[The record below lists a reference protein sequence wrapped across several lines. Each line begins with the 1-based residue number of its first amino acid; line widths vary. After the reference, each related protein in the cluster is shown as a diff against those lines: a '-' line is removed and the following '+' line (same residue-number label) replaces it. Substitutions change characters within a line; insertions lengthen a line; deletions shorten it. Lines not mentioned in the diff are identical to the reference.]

1 MEVWRIS
8 RFAGLNTGPS
18 RFDGRWNREG
28 DRVIY
33 TSDSLAH
40 AIQETLV
47 HSISGLIIAKNL
59 LVMKISIPEW
69 IAIRRVHPHDLP
81 ADWRTEE
88 AKLALREIT
97 GDWIR
102 KSDSAVLRVPSVLS
116 AGDTYLLNPLH
127 RDYIHI
133 AVNTV
138 SELDDKLLKNLEV
151 SGPSS
156 EGFFSSRVLE
166 LLPEVAASMEAAIPQ
181 PPPDRVLKIFLN
193 YAAGDIEA
201 AREVRRRFHEYRGV
215 SVWLDEDDL
224 LPGQNR
230 EYEIRKEI
238 KSAEIVATLLSVQA
252 LSTSSPFHMRL
263 RRALDVADEQPE
275 GTIFII
281 ALKLEPCDVPENLEK
296 WQPVNM
302 YEEGAYEKVF
312 RSIRLRAETLK
323 IRISPPLG
331 LPRGN

>member
-47 HSISGLIIAKNL
+47 HSISGRIIAKNL
-59 LVMKISIPEW
+59 LVMRISIPEW
-69 IAIRRVHPHDLP
+69 IAIRWVHPHDLP
-81 ADWRTEE
+81 ANWRTAEG
-88 AKLALREIT
+88 KPALREIT
-97 GDWIR
+97 ADWIR
-102 KSDSAVLRVPSVLS
+102 KSASAVLRVPSVLA
-116 AGDTYLLNPLH
+116 AGNTYLLNPLH
-127 RDYIHI
+127 PDYIHI

-138 SELDDKLLKNLEV
+138 SELDDKLLKTLEE
-151 SGPSS
+151 STASR

-166 LLPEVAASMEAAIPQ
+166 LLPEVAASVEAAIPQ
-181 PPPDRVLKIFLN
+181 SPPDRVLKIFLN
-193 YAAGDIEA
+193 YASGDIEA
-201 AREVRRRFHEYRGV
+201 AREVRRRFQEYQGV

-230 EYEIRKEI
+230 EYEIRKVI

-252 LSTSSPFHMRL
+252 LSNSSP
-263 RRALDVADEQPE
+263 
-275 GTIFII
+275 
-281 ALKLEPCDVPENLEK
+281 
-296 WQPVNM
+296 
-302 YEEGAYEKVF
+302 
-312 RSIRLRAETLK
+312 SIR
-323 IRISPPLG
+323 S
-331 LPRGN
+331 